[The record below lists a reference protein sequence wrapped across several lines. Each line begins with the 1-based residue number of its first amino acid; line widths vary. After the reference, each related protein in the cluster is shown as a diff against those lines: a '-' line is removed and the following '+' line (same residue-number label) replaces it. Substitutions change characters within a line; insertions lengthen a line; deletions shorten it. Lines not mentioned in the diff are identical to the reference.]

1 MNELKHNALYESRWK
16 LKQNAF
22 YESVGN
28 SAQRFLR
35 KRWKLSKTL
44 FTKALETQQNAFYES
59 VLGSSY
65 WYFMKIESD
74 SVVSQ

>member
-1 MNELKHNALYESRWK
+1 MNE

-22 YESVGN
+22 YESVN
-28 SAQRFLR
+28 SAQRFPKGR
-35 KRWKLSKTL
+35 VV
-44 FTKALETQQNAFYES
+44 E
-59 VLGSSY
+59 SSY